1 MATKAVSQIQ
11 VKDVMSRN
19 PVCVDLGTTAR
30 ELAEILE
37 GNEISGVP
45 VLDLQ
50 QRVVGVVSRT
60 DLIHRVLE
68 GPLGSRPGSFFSAL
82 AEGLGG
88 TTDLST
94 DDLGTVGDF
103 MSTDPVTATA
113 DESIGRVAR
122 RMSTEGVHR
131 CIVVDDR
138 SRAIGIVT
146 TLDLLRVFPE

>member
-11 VKDVMSRN
+11 VKDIMSRN
-19 PVCVDLGTTAR
+19 PVCVDLGTTAK
-30 ELAEILE
+30 ELAETLE

-60 DLIHRVLE
+60 DLIHRALE

-88 TTDLST
+88 ATDFES

-103 MSTDPVTATA
+103 MTTDPVTATA
-113 DESIGRVAR
+113 EEPVGKVAR
-122 RMSTEGVHR
+122 RMSAEGVHR
-131 CIVVDDR
+131 CVVVDDR
-138 SRAIGIVT
+138 GRAVGIVT